1 MLSTRS
7 STAVPGAQ
15 SRDGCVQ
22 LPRVRPLQVLV
33 QELWEALRSSAR
45 APAARYG
52 VHQLQVAVL
61 RKKKAA
67 GRCRRCE

>member
-1 MLSTRS
+1 M
-7 STAVPGAQ
+7 
-15 SRDGCVQ
+15 Q